1 MSRIEAGIH
10 ASVWRKARRS
20 ISNGDC
26 VEVAT
31 ARHEILVRDSKNP
44 NGGTLGYPAGS
55 WRAFLASAKRGDFDV
70 LEL

>member
-31 ARHEILVRDSKNP
+31 ARQEILVRDSKNP
-44 NGGTLGYPAGS
+44 NGGILGYPAGS

>member
-20 ISNGDC
+20 ISNGEC
-26 VEVAT
+26 VEVAA

-44 NGGTLGYPAGS
+44 AGATLGYPAGS
-55 WRAFLASAKRGDFDV
+55 WRAFLSSAKRGDFDIPK
-70 LEL
+70 L